1 MKTHADSIKDIYN
14 GLVNKYQFDQF
25 VMTENHTPDSTR
37 YFLSEKHRE
46 STTNKLDM
54 LAHFA
59 HDLGEPEL
67 AGVILNAAAQLGSD
81 AISPLPM

>member
-1 MKTHADSIKDIYN
+1 MKTHADSIRDIYN
-14 GLVNKYQFDQF
+14 GLVNKYQFEQF
-25 VMTENHTPDSTR
+25 AMTENHTPDNTR

-46 STTNKLDM
+46 STTHKLDM

-67 AGVILNAAAQLGSD
+67 AGLILNAAAQLGAG
-81 AISPLPM
+81 AITPSPF

>member
-1 MKTHADSIKDIYN
+1 MTHADSIKDIYN

-25 VMTENHTPDSTR
+25 AMSENQFPDNTR
-37 YFLSEKHRE
+37 YFMSEKHRE
-46 STTNKLDM
+46 STTSKLDM

-67 AGVILNAAAQLGSD
+67 AGIILDAAVQLGTD
-81 AISPLPM
+81 AVPPMPM